1 MKPTKFTVKI
11 VTCPQAQPTLNSAH
25 QRNKVNVVTKSS
37 SKINCVK
44 QSKSTVDIDINLLS
58 NDSLNKF
65 KTLLTDLVNKNSHNI
80 TFLKEMDNIYK
91 QTLHPMLYHNVEHN
105 SDEEVQHL
113 RNIILKQST
122 EINNLKSI
130 LSNSQKKPNDQPPY
144 DTKSSPKPNGKSKSM
159 FSGFISNKAALKNGS
174 KTVKYEKPNN
184 LAKKM
189 EKIHRNSDTSHIND
203 NTVNIKEN
211 LDNSLVSL
219 NSETSVENAKEL
231 LYFQSKVVPQQTKSK
246 NSSLPMLSLNIAG
259 KDDAK
264 NSAKQEY
271 ISGTTSILTPE
282 TNNDAKNI
290 EDKKMEMN
298 CVEDLNLNKHFSF
311 NKTEGNNENIATV
324 KQHNPKSKSFLL
336 NFQNL
341 PKIDYNTEFLAK
353 FDEFSP
359 SWRNECKKVKGLNNE
374 LKE

>member
-1 MKPTKFTVKI
+1 
-11 VTCPQAQPTLNSAH
+11 
-25 QRNKVNVVTKSS
+25 
-37 SKINCVK
+37 
-44 QSKSTVDIDINLLS
+44 
-58 NDSLNKF
+58 
-65 KTLLTDLVNKNSHNI
+65 
-80 TFLKEMDNIYK
+80 
-91 QTLHPMLYHNVEHN
+91 
-105 SDEEVQHL
+105 
-113 RNIILKQST
+113 
-122 EINNLKSI
+122 
-130 LSNSQKKPNDQPPY
+130 
-144 DTKSSPKPNGKSKSM
+144 M